1 MPSLKGM
8 NVQALMNLRT
18 QIDRRLAELRTELE
32 KQLDALIGQ
41 AKPKRK
47 ASLKGRKVPPKY
59 KSPQGQTWAG
69 RGAKPLW
76 LVAAMKKGRKMEDFL
91 IKRRRG

>member
-1 MPSLKGM
+1 MASLKGM

-18 QIDRRLAELRTELE
+18 QIDKRLAELRTELE